1 MKNIELVQTGLRIE
15 KSLLKKIEKLS
26 QDEGVDRMSWMRRAL
41 STFVKGEENGMKE
54 EAFEDYILL
63 RIDEDELKEIL
74 NIKKIPTDIQEA
86 RKAKIKQILE
96 VKTDGKDIHK

>member
-41 STFVKGEENGMKE
+41 STFVKGQEEGIRE
-54 EAFEDYILL
+54 QAFEDHISL
-63 RIDEDELKEIL
+63 RTDEYELKEIL
-74 NIKKIPTDIQEA
+74 NIKNVPKDIKEA
-86 RKAKIKQILE
+86 RKKVLDSIVTKRKKEINKI
-96 VKTDGKDIHK
+96 